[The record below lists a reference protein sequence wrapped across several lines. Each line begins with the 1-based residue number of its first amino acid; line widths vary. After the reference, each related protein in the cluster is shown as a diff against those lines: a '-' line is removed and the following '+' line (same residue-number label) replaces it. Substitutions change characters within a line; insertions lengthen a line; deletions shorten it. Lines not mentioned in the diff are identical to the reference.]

1 MLRKTLLLVLCCG
14 LTAGVLGEATPAS
27 AASKKRKKKAQTE
40 QTAAKPKPT
49 EYEKLFKE
57 KHDVADGMI
66 RLHKVKGKLY
76 FEFPLALLGRDML
89 LGSTV
94 SEISDNG
101 DAVIGSKPTE
111 PLWVRFTKTGDK
123 VQIRKMV
130 RDNVTD
136 TASPNIARSLEANGI
151 GAILKSYDIA
161 VWSPDSCAVVFNA
174 TDLFLSDNKALT
186 PFDPYGE
193 NLRYGQVTRTSNY
206 QSDRS
211 FLGEIRAFADNIVVR
226 SHLSYTYTLKAGSSV
241 IASDVPF
248 TAVMTRSLVLLPEE
262 PYEPRFVDSRMSV
275 FPTGKIL
282 FSERE
287 QQARLLCYANR
298 WRVEPS
304 DVEAYRRGE
313 RVKPK
318 KPIVFYIDPDFP
330 ESWRQPIFE
339 AVRQWNEPFE
349 RIGFEGAVEAR
360 EYPKDDPEFDPDNI
374 KYSCIR
380 YAPIGIS
387 NAMGPSWVD
396 PRSGE
401 IVNASVYVF
410 HDIVKLVNNWRFI
423 QTAQADTTVRSV
435 KLPKEVLDDALRY
448 VVTHEVGHC
457 LGFMHNMSA
466 SAVIPVDS
474 LRSPTFTQQH
484 GTTTSIMDY
493 ARFNYVAQPGDLERG
508 VKMTPPRFGTYDYYA
523 VKWLYTP
530 VYDAS
535 SPEEVYKITSQWI
548 TDAAADPVL
557 RYGKQQG
564 AVLDPRSQSEDLG
577 DDAVKASQYGIANLK
592 YILAHLNEW
601 VEGEDRDYSY
611 RTDIYKG
618 IISQYIRY
626 IGHVFANV
634 GGIYLNEKHVGDPV
648 EAYRS
653 VPKER
658 QREALQFLLGQL
670 DDLDWLD
677 NEGLMQN
684 IQLMGSPK
692 TYMQVAI
699 IRAVVMSAA
708 KVENSAQL
716 SDDPYSV
723 EACMKDIYDYV
734 WKPTLQGRDL
744 TDEQMM
750 IQREYLLTICK
761 AAGLKYAGTGA
772 VPAKSFAG
780 EAGDEIGFDPYTIAV
795 PACLREYHA
804 LSDNLC
810 YGASCTA
817 HRHAAADPGPVSGY
831 NPPRI
836 LYVVKQSLE
845 AENYANLL
853 RVQRLLKSRVNRG
866 SQQTR
871 MHYALLLHNIE
882 KTLK

>member
-1 MLRKTLLLVLCCG
+1 MLRKTVLLLLCCG
-14 LTAGVLGEATPAS
+14 LTAGVLGGATPAS
-27 AASKKRKKKAQTE
+27 AAAKKREKKARTE
-40 QTAAKPKPT
+40 QTAAKPKPS

-57 KHDVADGMI
+57 KHEVADGMI

-76 FEFPLALLGRDML
+76 FEFPLELLGRDML

-136 TASPNIARSLEANGI
+136 AASPNIARSLEANGI

-161 VWSPDSCAVVFNA
+161 AWSPDSCAVVFNA

-206 QSDRS
+206 QSERS
-211 FLGEIRAFADNIVVR
+211 FLGEIRAFADNVVVR

-298 WRVEPS
+298 WRLEPS
-304 DVEAYRRGE
+304 DAEAYRRGE
-313 RVKPK
+313 RVKPR

-435 KLPKEVLDDALRY
+435 KLPREVLDDALRY

-474 LRSPTFTQQH
+474 LRSPTFTQRH

-530 VYDAS
+530 VYDAAT
-535 SPEEVYKITSQWI
+535 PEEVYRITSQWI
-548 TDAAADPVL
+548 TEAAADPVL

-577 DDAVKASQYGIANLK
+577 DDAVKASKYGIANLK

-601 VEGEDRDYSY
+601 VEDEDRDYSY

-677 NEGLMQN
+677 NEGLMRN

-692 TYMQVAI
+692 SYMQVAI
-699 IRAVVMSAA
+699 IRAVVMSAV

-723 EACMKDIYDYV
+723 EACMKDIYDHV
-734 WKPTLQGRDL
+734 WKPTLQGREL

-772 VPAKSFAG
+772 VPAKSLAG
-780 EAGDEIGFDPYTIAV
+780 NDGDEIGFDPYTIAV

-810 YGASCTA
+810 YCASETA
-817 HRHAAADPGPVSGY
+817 HRHTAADPGPVSGY

-853 RVQRLLKSRVNRG
+853 RVQQLLKSRVNRG
-866 SQQTR
+866 SQRTR
-871 MHYALLLHNIE
+871 AHYALLLHNIE

>member
-1 MLRKTLLLVLCCG
+1 MNKYNIMLKKSCILFFGLAVTALC
-14 LTAGVLGEATPAS
+14 LFPAES
-27 AASKKRKKKAQTE
+27 GAAVRKKKKAPAP
-40 QTAAKPKPT
+40 AAAAPKKQS
-49 EYEKLFKE
+49 EYDKLFKE
-57 KHDVADGMI
+57 KHPVADGMI

-76 FEFPLALLGRDML
+76 FEFPLELMERDML

-101 DAVIGSKPTE
+101 DAVIGSKPTD
-111 PLWVRFTKTGDK
+111 PLWIRFTRTGDK
-123 VQIRKMV
+123 VQVRSMV

-136 TASPNIARSLEANGI
+136 RESQNIARSLEKNSI
-151 GAILKSYDIA
+151 GAIIKSYGIA
-161 VWSPDSCAVVFNA
+161 AWNPDSTAVVFDA
-174 TDLFLSDNKALT
+174 TDLFLGDNPAMT
-186 PFDPYGE
+186 PFDPYGQ
-193 NLRYGQVTRTSNY
+193 NLYYGQVTRTASY
-206 QSDRS
+206 QSDKS
-211 FLGEIRAFADNIVVR
+211 FLGEIKAFSDNVVIR
-226 SHLSYTYTLKAGSSV
+226 SHLSYTYSLRAGRNV

-248 TAVMTRSLVLLPEE
+248 TAVMTRSIVLLPEE
-262 PYEPRFVDSRMSV
+262 PYQPRFTDSRMSV
-275 FPTGKIL
+275 FPTAKIL
-282 FSERE
+282 YSEQK
-287 QQARLLCYANR
+287 QQAELLCYANR
-298 WRVEPS
+298 WRLEPS
-304 DVEAYRRGE
+304 DEAAYRRGE
-313 RVKPK
+313 PVEPK

-330 ESWRQPIFE
+330 ASWKGPMFE
-339 AVRQWNEPFE
+339 AVNQWKEPFE
-349 RIGFEGAVEAR
+349 RIGFKNAVVAKEFPA
-360 EYPKDDPEFDPDNI
+360 DDPEFDPDNI

-380 YAPIGIS
+380 YAPVGIA

-410 HDIVKLVNNWRFI
+410 HDIIKLMNNWRFI
-423 QTAQADTTVRSV
+423 QTAQADPSVRGV
-435 KLPKEVLDDALRY
+435 KLPREVMDDALRY

-474 LRSPTFTQQH
+474 LRSPSFTQKY

-508 VKMTPPRFGTYDYYA
+508 VKLTPPRFVVYDYYT

-530 VYDAS
+530 VYEAS
-535 SPEEVYKITSQWI
+535 TPEGVYEITSKWI
-548 TDAAADPVL
+548 TEAAADSVF

-564 AVLDPRSQSEDLG
+564 AVIDPRSQTEDLG
-577 DDAVKASQYGIANLK
+577 DDPVRASEYGIRNLR

-601 VEGEDRDYSY
+601 VDGEDRDYSY
-611 RTDIYKG
+611 RTEIYRG
-618 IISQYIRY
+618 IIGQYIRY
-626 IGHVFANV
+626 ISHVFANV

-653 VPKER
+653 VPRRK
-658 QREALQFLLGQL
+658 QREALMFMLGQIGYL
-670 DDLDWLD
+670 GWMDDA
-677 NEGLMQN
+677 GLMRN
-684 IQLMGSPK
+684 IQLVGSPK
-692 TYMQVAI
+692 THMQIAI
-699 IRAVVMSAA
+699 IRAVVMSAV

-723 EACMKDIYDYV
+723 QECMKDVYDFV
-734 WKPTLQGRDL
+734 WRPTLQGKRL

-750 IQREYLLTICK
+750 IQREYLLAVCK

-772 VPAKSFAG
+772 LSKGFA
-780 EAGDEIGFDPYTIAV
+780 AGAETEWGFDPYTIAV
-795 PACLREYHA
+795 PDCLKGH
-804 LSDNLC
+804 LSLADNLC
-810 YGASCTA
+810 YCGEDHVSAG
-817 HRHAAADPGPVSGY
+817 RGPVSGY

-853 RVQRLLKSRVNRG
+853 RVQRLLRSRAG
-866 SQQTR
+866 SGDEKTR
-871 MHYALLLHNIE
+871 MHYALMLHNIE

>member
-1 MLRKTLLLVLCCG
+1 
-14 LTAGVLGEATPAS
+14 
-27 AASKKRKKKAQTE
+27 
-40 QTAAKPKPT
+40 
-49 EYEKLFKE
+49 
-57 KHDVADGMI
+57 
-66 RLHKVKGKLY
+66 
-76 FEFPLALLGRDML
+76 
-89 LGSTV
+89 
-94 SEISDNG
+94 
-101 DAVIGSKPTE
+101 
-111 PLWVRFTKTGDK
+111 
-123 VQIRKMV
+123 
-130 RDNVTD
+130 
-136 TASPNIARSLEANGI
+136 
-151 GAILKSYDIA
+151 
-161 VWSPDSCAVVFNA
+161 
-174 TDLFLSDNKALT
+174 
-186 PFDPYGE
+186 
-193 NLRYGQVTRTSNY
+193 
-206 QSDRS
+206 
-211 FLGEIRAFADNIVVR
+211 
-226 SHLSYTYTLKAGSSV
+226 
-241 IASDVPF
+241 
-248 TAVMTRSLVLLPEE
+248 
-262 PYEPRFVDSRMSV
+262 
-275 FPTGKIL
+275 
-282 FSERE
+282 
-287 QQARLLCYANR
+287 
-298 WRVEPS
+298 
-304 DVEAYRRGE
+304 
-313 RVKPK
+313 
-318 KPIVFYIDPDFP
+318 
-330 ESWRQPIFE
+330 
-339 AVRQWNEPFE
+339 
-349 RIGFEGAVEAR
+349 
-360 EYPKDDPEFDPDNI
+360 
-374 KYSCIR
+374 
-380 YAPIGIS
+380 
-387 NAMGPSWVD
+387 
-396 PRSGE
+396 
-401 IVNASVYVF
+401 
-410 HDIVKLVNNWRFI
+410 
-423 QTAQADTTVRSV
+423 
-435 KLPKEVLDDALRY
+435 
-448 VVTHEVGHC
+448 
-457 LGFMHNMSA
+457 MHNMSA

-548 TDAAADPVL
+548 TEAAADPVL

-577 DDAVKASQYGIANLK
+577 DDAVKASKYGIANLK
-592 YILAHLNEW
+592 YILTHLNEW

-677 NEGLMQN
+677 NEGLMRN

-734 WKPTLQGRDL
+734 WKPTLQGRNL

-772 VPAKSFAG
+772 VPAKRFAG
-780 EAGDEIGFDPYTIAV
+780 ETGDEIGFDPYTIAV

-804 LSDNLC
+804 LGDNLC
-810 YGASCTA
+810 YGAPCTA

-853 RVQRLLKSRVNRG
+853 RVQRLLKSRVNSG

>member
-1 MLRKTLLLVLCCG
+1 MLRKTVLLLLCCG
-14 LTAGVLGEATPAS
+14 LTAGVLGGATPAS
-27 AASKKRKKKAQTE
+27 AASKKRKKKDKTE
-40 QTAAKPKPT
+40 QPAAKPKPS

-66 RLHKVKGKLY
+66 RLHKIKGKLY
-76 FEFPLALLGRDML
+76 FEFPLELLGRDML

-136 TASPNIARSLEANGI
+136 AASPNIARSLEANGI

-161 VWSPDSCAVVFNA
+161 AWSPDSCAVVFNA
-174 TDLFLSDNKALT
+174 TDLFVGDIKALT

-193 NLRYGQVTRTSNY
+193 NLRYGQVTRTSNF
-206 QSDRS
+206 QSERS
-211 FLGEIRAFADNIVVR
+211 FLGEIRAFDDNVVIR

-248 TAVMTRSLVLLPEE
+248 TAVMTRSLVLLPEK

-298 WRVEPS
+298 WRLEPS

-313 RVKPK
+313 QVTPK
-318 KPIVFYIDPDFP
+318 KPIIFYIDPDFP
-330 ESWRQPIFE
+330 ESWRQPIFD
-339 AVRQWNEPFE
+339 AVNQWNEPFE
-349 RIGFEGAVEAR
+349 RIGFKGAVEAR
-360 EYPKDDPEFDPDNI
+360 AYPTDDPEFDPDNI

-493 ARFNYVAQPGDLERG
+493 ARFNYVAQPGDMERG
-508 VKMTPPRFGTYDYYA
+508 VKMTPPRFGIYDYYA

-530 VYDAS
+530 VYDAAT
-535 SPEEVYKITSQWI
+535 PEEVYRITSQWI
-548 TDAAADPVL
+548 TEAAADPVL

-577 DDAVKASQYGIANLK
+577 DDAVKASKYGIDNLK

-601 VEGEDRDYSY
+601 VGAEDRDYSY

-658 QREALQFLLGQL
+658 QREALLFLLDQL

-677 NEGLMQN
+677 NEGLMRN

-692 TYMQVAI
+692 SYMQVAI
-699 IRAVVMSAA
+699 IRAVVMSAV

-716 SDDPYSV
+716 SDDPYRV
-723 EACMKDIYDYV
+723 EECMKDIYDHV
-734 WKPTLQGRDL
+734 WKPTLQGRNL

-772 VPAKSFAG
+772 VPAKSLAG
-780 EAGDEIGFDPYTIAV
+780 NDADEIGFDPYAIAV
-795 PACLREYHA
+795 PECLREYHA

-810 YGASCTA
+810 YCAAGTP
-817 HRHAAADPGPVSGY
+817 HRHAEAGPGPVSGY

-853 RVQRLLKSRVNRG
+853 RVQQLLKSRVNRG
-866 SQQTR
+866 SQKTR
-871 MHYALLLHNIE
+871 AHYALLLHNIE

>member
-1 MLRKTLLLVLCCG
+1 MLRKTVLLLLCCG
-14 LTAGVLGEATPAS
+14 LTAGVLGGATPAS
-27 AASKKRKKKAQTE
+27 AASKKRKKKDKTE
-40 QTAAKPKPT
+40 QPAAKPKPS

-66 RLHKVKGKLY
+66 RLHKIKGKLY
-76 FEFPLALLGRDML
+76 FEFPLELLGRDML

-136 TASPNIARSLEANGI
+136 AASPNIARSLEANGI

-161 VWSPDSCAVVFNA
+161 AWSPDSCAVVFNA
-174 TDLFLSDNKALT
+174 TDLFVGDIKALT

-193 NLRYGQVTRTSNY
+193 NLRYGQVTRTSNF
-206 QSDRS
+206 QSERS
-211 FLGEIRAFADNIVVR
+211 FLGEIRAFDDNVVIR

-248 TAVMTRSLVLLPEE
+248 TAVMTRSLVLLPEK

-298 WRVEPS
+298 WRLEPS

-313 RVKPK
+313 QVTPK
-318 KPIVFYIDPDFP
+318 KPIIFYIDPDFP
-330 ESWRQPIFE
+330 ESWRQPIFD
-339 AVRQWNEPFE
+339 AVNQWNEPFE
-349 RIGFEGAVEAR
+349 RIGFKGAVEAR
-360 EYPKDDPEFDPDNI
+360 AYPTDDPEFDPDNI

-493 ARFNYVAQPGDLERG
+493 ARFNYVAQPGDMERG

-523 VKWLYTP
+523 IKWLYTP

-535 SPEEVYKITSQWI
+535 SPEEVYRITSQWI
-548 TDAAADPVL
+548 TEAAADPVL

-577 DDAVKASQYGIANLK
+577 DDAVKASKYGIDNLK

-601 VEGEDRDYSY
+601 VGAEDRDYSY

-658 QREALQFLLGQL
+658 QREALLFLLDQL

-677 NEGLMQN
+677 NEGLMRN

-692 TYMQVAI
+692 SYMQVAI
-699 IRAVVMSAA
+699 IRAVVMSAV

-716 SDDPYSV
+716 SDDPYRV
-723 EACMKDIYDYV
+723 EECMKDIYDHV
-734 WKPTLQGRDL
+734 WKPTLQGRNL

-772 VPAKSFAG
+772 VPAKSLAG
-780 EAGDEIGFDPYTIAV
+780 NDADEIGFDPYAIAV
-795 PACLREYHA
+795 PECLREYHA

-810 YGASCTA
+810 YCAAGTP
-817 HRHAAADPGPVSGY
+817 HRHAEAGPGPVSGY

-853 RVQRLLKSRVNRG
+853 RVQQLLKSRVNRG
-866 SQQTR
+866 SQKTR
-871 MHYALLLHNIE
+871 AHYALLLHNIE